1 MNFQTTYNGYVETTH
16 DALLIFQAALSGDL
30 PIVSRRPHDRERN
43 ELVVSG
49 SVFVFNEQSS
59 GIKRWT
65 DGIAWSPSRILGNF
79 LVYRQ
84 LEKPFTP
91 GEKKQTNKKGSYVSK
106 KKKMAAAEPYARITP
121 PEEEQK
127 YQPPLPIANNS
138 QLERALVGSLVDS
151 YGFKKEGLIKK
162 TMSVVVNN
170 QSLHLVSY
178 YKPEDILS
186 GQFPTPSSSDFFK
199 TITICDELLTNQNFR
214 VPLTDNGATS
224 ASATPTRPNV
234 KPAPVAAPTSAAA
247 TASAKLLANFAA
259 DQNAGFDMDFRQ
271 SATAS
276 APLSTAQPYRYPSL
290 GNYNQPPLPQQQQQQ
305 QPTAQSSIQS
315 QQVQNTNEFF
325 SQYPR
330 PSLPPLGYTY
340 QPYAPFDT
348 TTQNPRKLPTAD
360 QQGQQGQQGQQNQ
373 QNHAPYAYNYGYTGA
388 NNW

>member
-1 MNFQTTYNGYVETTH
+1 
-16 DALLIFQAALSGDL
+16 
-30 PIVSRRPHDRERN
+30 
-43 ELVVSG
+43 
-49 SVFVFNEQSS
+49 
-59 GIKRWT
+59 
-65 DGIAWSPSRILGNF
+65 
-79 LVYRQ
+79 
-84 LEKPFTP
+84 
-91 GEKKQTNKKGSYVSK
+91 
-106 KKKMAAAEPYARITP
+106 
-121 PEEEQK
+121 
-127 YQPPLPIANNS
+127 
-138 QLERALVGSLVDS
+138 
-151 YGFKKEGLIKK
+151 
-162 TMSVVVNN
+162 MSVVVNN

-186 GQFPTPSSSDFFK
+186 GQFATPSSSDFFK
-199 TITICDELLTNQNFR
+199 TTTICDELLTNQNFR

-224 ASATPTRPNV
+224 TSATPTRPSA
-234 KPAPVAAPTSAAA
+234 KPASVVAPAA
-247 TASAKLLANFAA
+247 ASAKLLANFAA

-290 GNYNQPPLPQQQQQQ
+290 GNYNQPPPPQQQQQPQQQ

-315 QQVQNTNEFF
+315 QQVQNTNEFY
-325 SQYPR
+325 SQFPR

-360 QQGQQGQQGQQNQ
+360 QQGQQGQPGQQNQ

>member
-1 MNFQTTYNGYVETTH
+1 MNFQTTYNGYVETTQ
-16 DALLIFQAALSGDL
+16 DALLIFQAALTGEL

-49 SVFVFNEQSS
+49 SIFVFNEQSS

-91 GEKKQTNKKGSYVSK
+91 GEKKQTKKKGSYISK
-106 KKKMAAAEPYARITP
+106 KKKVAEPYARITP

-127 YQPPLPIANNS
+127 YQPPLSIGSNS

-162 TMSVVVNN
+162 TMSVIVNN
-170 QSLHLVSY
+170 QSMHLVSY

-186 GQFPTPSSSDFFK
+186 GQFATPSNSDFFK
-199 TITICDELLTNQNFR
+199 NITICDELLNNQNFR
-214 VPLTDNGATS
+214 VPLTDNGAMS
-224 ASATPTRPNV
+224 ASATPTRPAP
-234 KPAPVAAPTSAAA
+234 KPAPVEPTSA
-247 TASAKLLANFAA
+247 TASAKMLANFAA
-259 DQNAGFDMDFRQ
+259 DQTAGFEVDFRQ

-290 GNYNQPPLPQQQQQQ
+290 GTYNQPPPQQAQ
-305 QPTAQSSIQS
+305 QPTAHAAVQS
-315 QQVQNTNEFF
+315 QQAQNANEFF
-325 SQYPR
+325 TQYPR

-348 TTQNPRKLPTAD
+348 TTQNPRKLPTTE
-360 QQGQQGQQGQQNQ
+360 QPGQVGQPGQQNQ